1 MDPRLQRALD
11 RWGLHSPKPLAGD
24 VGARRY
30 FRVAHPRLGT
40 AIVALHPEG
49 DESYFEFRA
58 LQAYLAPLVAVPTI
72 LKAEDEDRC
81 LLLEDLG
88 DVTLE
93 QRLMAHPE
101 EEKLWARRAGFLLS
115 TWLGPLTVG
124 SPPGAFFMQRSFD
137 RAKFDFEWAY
147 CREHFF
153 GGFLQKDPPRWLD
166 RMMDEV
172 HGSLESRAAFFV
184 HRDFHVRN
192 LMVHGDRLVV
202 LDFQDARRG
211 AATYD
216 LASLRY
222 DGYWDWSVEAGHLL
236 TGSVREELGWDDVS
250 LEEELTLSAV
260 QRNLKALGTFG
271 AQLVVK
277 RKTSFAPALLRT
289 LAHMRSHFERLALG
303 EGVLWAEH
311 ATRVA
316 ETRLAELGGEDTA
329 GSLG

>member
-11 RWGLHSPKPLAGD
+11 RWGLHSPKALAGD

-30 FRVAHPRLGT
+30 YRVAHPRLGT
-40 AIVALHPEG
+40 AILALHPGG
-49 DESYFEFRA
+49 DEAYFEFRA
-58 LQAYLAPLVAVPTI
+58 LQAYLAPLVRVPTI
-72 LKAEDEDRC
+72 LQADDEDRC

-93 QRLMAHPE
+93 QRLIQHPE
-101 EEKLWARRAGFLLS
+101 EEKHWARQAGFLLA

-124 SPPGAFFMQRSFD
+124 SPPNAFFMQRSFD
-137 RAKFDFEWAY
+137 QPKFAFEWAY

-153 GGFLQKDPPRWLD
+153 GGFLRKEPPRWMD
-166 RMMDEV
+166 RMMDEI
-172 HGSLESRAAFFV
+172 HASLETRAGFFV

-216 LASLRY
+216 LASIRY
-222 DGYWDWSVEAGHLL
+222 DGYWDWSVEAGQLMVDA
-236 TGSVREELGWDDVS
+236 VREELGWDDVS
-250 LEEELTLSAV
+250 LEEELRLSGV

-277 RKTSFAPALLRT
+277 RKASFAPALLRA
-289 LAHMRSHFERLALG
+289 LIHLKGHFERLAMG
-303 EGVLWAEH
+303 EGVLWTENALRIAE
-311 ATRVA
+311 ARF
-316 ETRLAELGGEDTA
+316 LELGGEDAA